1 MGKADTVTKQ
11 YMEDNQVFADA
22 FNYLIYG
29 GREVIQPEKLHR
41 LDSVAVEVP
50 YGSDGAELPVQ
61 KVRDELKYLTA
72 MADEHAAYVIL
83 GIENQDEIHYA
94 MPVKNMVYDALEYAG
109 QVRKAAS
116 SHRKAKDA
124 KKHSAGEYLSGF
136 YKEDRLV
143 PVITLVVFFSAEEW
157 DGPMSLHEML
167 NVQDEEI
174 LSLVEN
180 YHIHLIA
187 PAYLNDRELDKFH
200 SSLREVLSFIK
211 YSTDKQQLE
220 KLVDKNEKFSV
231 LDRKAA
237 MVINICTNSKLKID
251 PNQEVVD
258 MCKAIADMRSEERR
272 EGHMAGIKEGA
283 LDKAKETALNLRE
296 MGMNPEIIAKV
307 VNEDIKMVD
316 QWLKER

>member
-1 MGKADTVTKQ
+1 M
-11 YMEDNQVFADA
+11 
-22 FNYLIYG
+22 
-29 GREVIQPEKLHR
+29 
-41 LDSVAVEVP
+41 AVEVP

-72 MADEHAAYVIL
+72 MAGEHAAYVIL
-83 GIENQDEIHYA
+83 GIQNQDEVHHA
-94 MPVKNMVYDALEYAG
+94 MEVKSMVYDVLEYAG

-124 KKHSAGEYLSGF
+124 KEHSAGEYLSGF

-143 PVITLVVFFSAEEW
+143 PVITLVAFFSAEEW

-200 SSLREVLSFIK
+200 SSLKEVLSFIK
-211 YSTDKQQLE
+211 NSTDKQQLE
-220 KLVDKNEKFSV
+220 KLVDKNQKFSV

-237 MVINICTNSKLKID
+237 MVINVCTNSKLKID

-258 MCKAIADMRSEERR
+258 MCKAIADMRSEERTEGRR
-272 EGHMAGIKEGA
+272 EGVQEANEA
-283 LDKAKETALNLRE
+283 TALRMLKKGGFSYE
-296 MGMNPEIIAKV
+296 MIAEIAGLSLEAVKV
-307 VNEDIKMVD
+307 LAGKN
-316 QWLKER
+316 

>member
-29 GREVIQPEKLHR
+29 GKKVIEPEKLHR

-61 KVRDELKYLTA
+61 KVRDELKYFTA
-72 MADEHAAYVIL
+72 MSDEHAAYVIL
-83 GIENQDEIHYA
+83 GIENQDEVHYA

-109 QVRKAAS
+109 QIRKAAS

-157 DGPMSLHEML
+157 DGPMNLHEML
-167 NVQDEEI
+167 NVKDEEI
-174 LSLVEN
+174 LTFVDN

-187 PAYLNDRELDKFH
+187 PAYLNDRELTKFH

-211 YSTDKQQLE
+211 YSVDKQQLE
-220 KLVDKNEKFSV
+220 KLVDKNEKFST

-237 MVINICTNSKLKID
+237 MVINVCTNSKLKID
-251 PNQEVVD
+251 PKQEVVD
-258 MCKAIADMRSEERR
+258 MCKAIADMRSEERT
-272 EGHMAGIKEGA
+272 EGRMEGVQEA
-283 LDKAKETALNLRE
+283 NEATALRMLKKGGFSYE
-296 MGMNPEIIAKV
+296 MVAEMTDLSLEEVKILAGN
-307 VNEDIKMVD
+307 N
-316 QWLKER
+316 